1 IVAATAAI
9 WLVERSNPA
18 TIGALSMG
26 DGLLA
31 AFFQAV
37 TTRSAGFNTIDV
49 ASMMPASLFLM
60 ILLMFIGAAPGGTG
74 GGVKISTFAVTVAVI
89 WAIVRGR
96 EEPVLL
102 GRRIPPE
109 QIARAFAI
117 CLIGF
122 LALNGVAGVLL

>member
-1 IVAATAAI
+1 
-9 WLVERSNPA
+9 
-18 TIGALSMG
+18 MG
-26 DGLLA
+26 EGSYI
-31 AFFQAV
+31 
-37 TTRSAGFNTIDV
+37 RG
-49 ASMMPASLFLM
+49 
-60 ILLMFIGAAPGGTG
+60 
-74 GGVKISTFAVTVAVI
+74 VI

-122 LALNGVAGVLL
+122 LALNGVAGVLLVTEGRPLLPTLFEATSAFATNGL